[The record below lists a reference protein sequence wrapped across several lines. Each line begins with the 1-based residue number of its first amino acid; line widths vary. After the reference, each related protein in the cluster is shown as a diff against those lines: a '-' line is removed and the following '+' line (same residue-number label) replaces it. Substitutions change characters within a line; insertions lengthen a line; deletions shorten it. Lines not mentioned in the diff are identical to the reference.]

1 MRQTEKASVTGLLYL
16 APAVLLMGLFTYYPA
31 IVTVFHSLF
40 STAKANRPSKFIG
53 VENYSY
59 MLDDPIFWKSMH
71 NNLWFALGTIP
82 TSMLIALTMALWVNK
97 KIAGRSFLRVA
108 YFTPTILPM
117 VAVANIWIF
126 LYAPQIG
133 PFSKVASLFGFE
145 HLNFLGDQ
153 STALPAII
161 IVGMWKEAGFFMI
174 FYLAALQ
181 NIPPNLSDAAA
192 IEGASR
198 WYFFRRVVFPL
209 ILPTTMFIL
218 INAVVNAFRMV
229 DHVIVMTQGGP
240 DNATALLLFYI
251 YQTSFYFW
259 DTSYAAALSV
269 VLLVIL
275 AGLAFTQFILM
286 DKRVHYR

>member
-1 MRQTEKASVTGLLYL
+1 MILNRQSAAGFAYL
-16 APAVLLMGLFTYYPA
+16 APAALLMALFTYYPA
-31 IVTVFHSLF
+31 IVTAFHSVF
-40 STAKANRPSKFIG
+40 STGKSNRPSKFIG
-53 VENYSY
+53 MSNYTY
-59 MLDDPIFWKSMH
+59 MFDDPIFWKSLI
-71 NNLWFALGTIP
+71 NNIWFAIGTIP
-82 TSMLIALTMALWVNK
+82 TSIGIALVMALWVNR
-97 KIAGRSFLRVA
+97 KIAGRPFLRMA

-117 VAVANIWIF
+117 VAVANIWIY

-133 PFSKVASLFGFE
+133 PFSMVASALGFD
-145 HLNFLGDQ
+145 HVNFLGDQ

-161 IVGMWKEAGFFMI
+161 VVGVWKEAGFFMI

-181 NIPPNLSDAAA
+181 SIPPSLADAAA

-218 INAVVNAFRMV
+218 INAIVNAFRMV
-229 DHVIVMTQGGP
+229 DQVIVMTQGGP

-251 YQTSFYFW
+251 YQTSFYYW

-269 VLLVIL
+269 VLLAIL
-275 AGLAFTQFILM
+275 AALAFVQFGILE
-286 DKRVHYR
+286 KRVHYR

>member
-1 MRQTEKASVTGLLYL
+1 MKISRTSITGLAYL
-16 APAVLLMGLFTYYPA
+16 APAALLMALFTYYPA

-40 STAKANRPSKFIG
+40 STAKANRPSRFIG
-53 VENYSY
+53 LDNYSY
-59 MLDDPIFWKSMH
+59 MLDDPIFWKSMQ
-71 NNLWFALGTIP
+71 NNIWFALGTIP
-82 TSMLIALTMALWVNK
+82 TSILIALVMALWVNRK
-97 KIAGRSFLRVA
+97 MAGRSFLRMA

-133 PFSKVASLFGFE
+133 PFSRAASLFGFD
-145 HLNFLGDQ
+145 HINFLGSQ
-153 STALPAII
+153 TTALPALMV
-161 IVGMWKEAGFFMI
+161 VGIWKEAGFFMI

-209 ILPTTMFIL
+209 MLPTTMFIL

-229 DHVIVMTQGGP
+229 DQVIVMTQGGP
-240 DNATALLLFYI
+240 DNATALLLYYI
-251 YQTSFYFW
+251 YQTSFYYW

-269 VLLVIL
+269 VLLIIL
-275 AGLAFTQFILM
+275 TILAFTQFGIM
-286 DKRVHYR
+286 EKRVHYR

>member
-1 MRQTEKASVTGLLYL
+1 MILNRRSMAGLAYL
-16 APAVLLMGLFTYYPA
+16 APAALLMGLFTYYPA
-31 IVTVFHSLF
+31 AVTVLHSVF
-40 STAKANRPSKFIG
+40 STAKSNRPAKFIG
-53 VENYSY
+53 LDNYGY
-59 MLDDPIFWKSMH
+59 MFDDPIFWKSMY
-71 NNLWFALGTIP
+71 NNIWFAIGTIP
-82 TSMLIALTMALWVNK
+82 TSIGIALVMALWVNK
-97 KIAGRSFLRVA
+97 KIAGRPFLRMA

-117 VAVANIWIF
+117 VAVANIWIY

-133 PFSKVASLFGFE
+133 PFSMVASALGFDN
-145 HLNFLGDQ
+145 LNFLGNQ
-153 STALPAII
+153 ATALPAM
-161 IVGMWKEAGFFMI
+161 IVVGIWKEAGFFMI

-181 NIPPNLSDAAA
+181 NIPPNLADAAA

-229 DHVIVMTQGGP
+229 DQVIVMTQGGP
-240 DNATALLLFYI
+240 DNATALLLYYI
-251 YQTSFYFW
+251 YQTSFYYW

-275 AGLAFTQFILM
+275 AVLAFVQFGIM
-286 DKRVHYR
+286 EKRVHYR

>member
-1 MRQTEKASVTGLLYL
+1 MTFNRRSMTGLAYL
-16 APAVLLMGLFTYYPA
+16 APAALLMALFTYYPA
-31 IVTVFHSLF
+31 IVTAFHSVF
-40 STAKANRPSKFIG
+40 STAKASRPSKFIG
-53 VENYSY
+53 LSNYTH
-59 MLDDPIFWKSMH
+59 MLEDPVFWKSMY
-71 NNLWFALGTIP
+71 NNIWFAIGTIP
-82 TSMLIALTMALWVNK
+82 TSIGIALAMALWVNK
-97 KIAGRSFLRVA
+97 HIAGRPFLRMA

-117 VAVANIWIF
+117 VAVANIWIY

-133 PFSKVASLFGFE
+133 PFSIVASALGFD
-145 HLNFLGDQ
+145 HVNFLG
-153 STALPAII
+153 SSATALPAMI
-161 IVGMWKEAGFFMI
+161 IVGVWKEAGFFMI

-229 DHVIVMTQGGP
+229 DQVIVMTQGGP
-240 DNATALLLFYI
+240 DNATALLLYYI
-251 YQTSFYFW
+251 YQTSFHYW
-259 DTSYAAALSV
+259 DTSSAAALSV

-275 AGLAFTQFILM
+275 AALAFIQFGFLE
-286 DKRVHYR
+286 KRVHYR

>member
-1 MRQTEKASVTGLLYL
+1 MILNRRSMAGLAYL
-16 APAVLLMGLFTYYPA
+16 APAALLMALFTYYPA
-31 IVTVFHSLF
+31 AVTVLHSVF
-40 STAKANRPSKFIG
+40 STAKSNRPAKFIG
-53 VENYSY
+53 LDNYGY
-59 MLDDPIFWKSMH
+59 MFDDPIFWKSMY
-71 NNLWFALGTIP
+71 NNIWFAIGTIP
-82 TSMLIALTMALWVNK
+82 TSIGIALVMALWVNK
-97 KIAGRSFLRVA
+97 KIAGRPFLRMA

-117 VAVANIWIF
+117 VAVANIWIY

-133 PFSKVASLFGFE
+133 PFSMAASALGFDN
-145 HLNFLGDQ
+145 LNFLGNQ
-153 STALPAII
+153 ATALPAM
-161 IVGMWKEAGFFMI
+161 IVVGIWKEAGFFMI

-181 NIPPNLSDAAA
+181 NIPPNLADAAA

-229 DHVIVMTQGGP
+229 DQVIVMTQGGP
-240 DNATALLLFYI
+240 DNATALLLYYI
-251 YQTSFYFW
+251 YQTSFYYW

-275 AGLAFTQFILM
+275 AVLAFVQFGIM
-286 DKRVHYR
+286 EKRVHYR

>member
-1 MRQTEKASVTGLLYL
+1 MAGLAYL
-16 APAVLLMGLFTYYPA
+16 APAALLMALFTYYPA
-31 IVTVFHSLF
+31 AVTVLHSVF
-40 STAKANRPSKFIG
+40 STAKSNRPAKFIG
-53 VENYSY
+53 LDNYGY
-59 MLDDPIFWKSMH
+59 MFDDPIFWKSMY
-71 NNLWFALGTIP
+71 NNIWFAIGTIP
-82 TSMLIALTMALWVNK
+82 TSIGIALVMALWVNK
-97 KIAGRSFLRVA
+97 KIAGRPFLRMA

-117 VAVANIWIF
+117 VAVANIWIY

-133 PFSKVASLFGFE
+133 PFSMVASALGFDN
-145 HLNFLGDQ
+145 LNFLGNQ
-153 STALPAII
+153 ATALPAM
-161 IVGMWKEAGFFMI
+161 IVVGIWKEAGFFMI

-181 NIPPNLSDAAA
+181 NIPPNLADAAA

-229 DHVIVMTQGGP
+229 DQVIVMTQGGP
-240 DNATALLLFYI
+240 DNATALLLYYI
-251 YQTSFYFW
+251 YQTSFYYW

-275 AGLAFTQFILM
+275 AVLAFVQFGIM
-286 DKRVHYR
+286 EKRVHYR

>member
-1 MRQTEKASVTGLLYL
+1 MTGLAYL
-16 APAVLLMGLFTYYPA
+16 APAALLMALFTYYPA

-40 STAKANRPSKFIG
+40 STAKANRPSRFIALD
-53 VENYSY
+53 NYRY
-59 MLDDPIFWKSMH
+59 MLDDPIFWKAMH
-71 NNLWFALGTIP
+71 NNILFAIGTIP
-82 TSMLIALTMALWVNK
+82 TSVAIALVMALWVNK
-97 KIAGRSFLRVA
+97 KMAGRSFLRMA

-133 PFSKVASLFGFE
+133 PFSKAASLFGFG
-145 HLNFLGDQ
+145 HVNFLGSQ
-153 STALPAII
+153 ATALPALMV
-161 IVGMWKEAGFFMI
+161 VGIWKEAGFFMI

-218 INAVVNAFRMV
+218 VNAIVNAFRMV
-229 DHVIVMTQGGP
+229 DQVIVMTHGGP
-240 DNATALLLFYI
+240 DNATALLLYYI
-251 YQTSFYFW
+251 YQTSFYYW

-269 VLLVIL
+269 VLLMIL
-275 AGLAFTQFILM
+275 AILAFTQFGVM
-286 DKRVHYR
+286 EKRVHYR

>member
-1 MRQTEKASVTGLLYL
+1 MILNRRSMAGLAYL
-16 APAVLLMGLFTYYPA
+16 APAALLMALFTYYPA
-31 IVTVFHSLF
+31 AVTVLHSVF
-40 STAKANRPSKFIG
+40 STAKSNRPAKFIG
-53 VENYSY
+53 LDNYGY
-59 MLDDPIFWKSMH
+59 MFDDPIFWKSMY
-71 NNLWFALGTIP
+71 NNIWFAIGTIP
-82 TSMLIALTMALWVNK
+82 TSIGIALVMALWVNK
-97 KIAGRSFLRVA
+97 KIAGRPFLRMA

-117 VAVANIWIF
+117 VAVANIWIY

-133 PFSKVASLFGFE
+133 PFSMVASALGFDN
-145 HLNFLGDQ
+145 LNFLGNQ
-153 STALPAII
+153 ATALPAM
-161 IVGMWKEAGFFMI
+161 IVVGIWKEAGFFMI

-181 NIPPNLSDAAA
+181 NIPPNLADAAA

-229 DHVIVMTQGGP
+229 DQVIVMTQGGP
-240 DNATALLLFYI
+240 DNATALLLYYI
-251 YQTSFYFW
+251 YQTSFYYW

-275 AGLAFTQFILM
+275 AVLAFVQFGIM
-286 DKRVHYR
+286 EKRVHYR

>member
-1 MRQTEKASVTGLLYL
+1 MILNRQSTTGLAYL
-16 APAVLLMGLFTYYPA
+16 APAALLMALFTYYPA
-31 IVTVFHSLF
+31 IVTVFHSVF
-40 STAKANRPSKFIG
+40 STAKSNRPSKFIG
-53 VENYSY
+53 LNNYTY
-59 MLDDPIFWKSMH
+59 MFDDPVFWKSMY
-71 NNLWFALGTIP
+71 NNIWFAIGTIP
-82 TSMLIALTMALWVNK
+82 TSIGIALAMALWVNK
-97 KIAGRSFLRVA
+97 RIAGRPFLRMA

-117 VAVANIWIF
+117 VAVANIWIY

-133 PFSKVASLFGFE
+133 PFSMIASALGFD
-145 HLNFLGDQ
+145 HVNFLGDKT
-153 STALPAII
+153 TALPAMI
-161 IVGMWKEAGFFMI
+161 IVGVWKEAGFFMI

-229 DHVIVMTQGGP
+229 DQVIVMTQGGP
-240 DNATALLLFYI
+240 DNATALLLYYI
-251 YQTSFYFW
+251 YQTSFYYW

-275 AGLAFTQFILM
+275 AALAFIQFGFLE
-286 DKRVHYR
+286 KRVHYR